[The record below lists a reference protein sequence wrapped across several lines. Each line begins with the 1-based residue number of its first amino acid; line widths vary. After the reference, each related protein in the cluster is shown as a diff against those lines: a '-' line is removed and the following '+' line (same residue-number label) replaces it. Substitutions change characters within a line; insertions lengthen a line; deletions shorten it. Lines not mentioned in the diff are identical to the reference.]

1 MVFTFGLGEIV
12 HYNRFFIIV
21 NVLWTTWYVF
31 AGIRAGVVQDVEL
44 VQGGGRKEC
53 FGVAFLLLKFS
64 NKFPVNPEYMCRIF
78 FSIMTRHIVL
88 RCENITPHQSSPAGR
103 H

>member
-1 MVFTFGLGEIV
+1 MCLLV
-12 HYNRFFIIV
+12 
-21 NVLWTTWYVF
+21 
-31 AGIRAGVVQDVEL
+31 RARVVQDVEL

-53 FGVAFLLLKFS
+53 FGVAFLSLKFS
-64 NKFPVNPEYMCRIF
+64 NKFSVNPEYICRIYE
-78 FSIMTRHIVL
+78 TRHIVL